1 MNKTFNTGLLTAAA
15 AVAFSATAFGA
26 ELSNIPEGAIS
37 DVAVD
42 RAGNSLVVRMT
53 VHPDAFPKK
62 SNREVWLRPAIEGN
76 GHTLALDSVLVAGR
90 TRYYQHLR
98 GNSGSNPAEILRSGA
113 KEAYEYSV
121 AVPYEQWMELSQLNV
136 TGRVVGCAGCT
147 KADGITTLY
156 DGPLM
161 TMDYREKTLEPVMV
175 YVSPA
180 KEIVKSRDISKESY
194 IDFPVN
200 KTEIYPD
207 YRRNPE
213 ELADIRRT
221 IDEIQS
227 DEDITI
233 TSVDFTGY
241 ASPEGPYAFN
251 EKLAKGRTQALLDYV
266 NRYFQFPRTTLHY
279 SWVAEDWEGL
289 EKKVRE
295 MDGLN
300 DKEALLKLIA
310 DTSLAPDVKDQ
321 RMKKEFPEDY
331 FTLLS
336 KVYPSLRH
344 TDYKVSYTVRNFT
357 DLEQIRVLIGTAP
370 QKLSLD
376 EIYTYAR
383 TLDRGSQEYQDVMD
397 IAVRMYPDDPVAN
410 LNAAATAASKGDTA
424 KAKAYLSKAPAT
436 PEAVYTQAVIAV
448 KEGDIAGARPLLQ
461 QAARDGIKEAAAL
474 LNQIDEY
481 GL

>member
-1 MNKTFNTGLLTAAA
+1 MNKIFNTGLLTAAA
-15 AVAFSATAFGA
+15 AVAYSATAFGA

-98 GNSGSNPAEILRSGA
+98 GNSGSNPAEILRSGS

-213 ELADIRRT
+213 
-221 IDEIQS
+221 
-227 DEDITI
+227 
-233 TSVDFTGY
+233 
-241 ASPEGPYAFN
+241 
-251 EKLAKGRTQALLDYV
+251 
-266 NRYFQFPRTTLHY
+266 
-279 SWVAEDWEGL
+279 
-289 EKKVRE
+289 
-295 MDGLN
+295 
-300 DKEALLKLIA
+300 
-310 DTSLAPDVKDQ
+310 
-321 RMKKEFPEDY
+321 
-331 FTLLS
+331 
-336 KVYPSLRH
+336 
-344 TDYKVSYTVRNFT
+344 
-357 DLEQIRVLIGTAP
+357 
-370 QKLSLD
+370 
-376 EIYTYAR
+376 
-383 TLDRGSQEYQDVMD
+383 
-397 IAVRMYPDDPVAN
+397 
-410 LNAAATAASKGDTA
+410 
-424 KAKAYLSKAPAT
+424 
-436 PEAVYTQAVIAV
+436 
-448 KEGDIAGARPLLQ
+448 
-461 QAARDGIKEAAAL
+461 
-474 LNQIDEY
+474 
-481 GL
+481 